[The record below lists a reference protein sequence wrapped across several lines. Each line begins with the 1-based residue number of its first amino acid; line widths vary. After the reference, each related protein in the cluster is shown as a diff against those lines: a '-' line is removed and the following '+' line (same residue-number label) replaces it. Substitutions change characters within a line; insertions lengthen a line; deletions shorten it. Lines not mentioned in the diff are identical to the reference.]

1 MPLTIRVETE
11 TGGVVKEMADIGN
24 TFSGLLS
31 KAEKEGMPLLL
42 AKYIDPYADTTFN
55 SWQLQDL
62 LTDIRALSLVA
73 SSAEEAVLVAIAS
86 LAHACEKDPHLYL
99 KFVGD

>member
-11 TGGVVKEMADIGN
+11 NGQVLRELVDVGNAFAD
-24 TFSGLLS
+24 LLS
-31 KAEKEGMPLLL
+31 KAEEDGMPLLL

-55 SWQLQDL
+55 SWQIGDFR
-62 LTDIRALSLVA
+62 TDMRALSLITTGA
-73 SSAEEAVLVAIAS
+73 KAEALSAIDA
-86 LAHACEKDPHLYL
+86 LAQSCAKDPHLYL